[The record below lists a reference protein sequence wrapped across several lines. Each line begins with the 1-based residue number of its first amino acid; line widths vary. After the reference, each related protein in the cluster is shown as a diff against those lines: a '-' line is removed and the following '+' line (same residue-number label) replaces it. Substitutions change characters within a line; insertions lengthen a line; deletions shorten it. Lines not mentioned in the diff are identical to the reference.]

1 MLAPQAYTEVQQL
14 LPSKIGNNNNI
25 RNKAYTLHNFF
36 LSQLN
41 YYYIKKRNLTEM
53 TSYLRHIAQHT
64 DLSKGKCEIQISQTE
79 IVWSS
84 WDEESPL
91 ISTVL
96 HWGNIFGTEQLS
108 LDDNLL
114 EKV

>member
-1 MLAPQAYTEVQQL
+1 
-14 LPSKIGNNNNI
+14 
-25 RNKAYTLHNFF
+25 
-36 LSQLN
+36 
-41 YYYIKKRNLTEM
+41 M

-64 DLSKGKCEIQISQTE
+64 GLSKGKCEIQISQTE

-84 WDEESPL
+84 WDEEFPV
-91 ISTVL
+91 ISTVF

-114 EKV
+114 EKG